1 VQLGS
6 SLSPLHDRFP
16 GNLVEEAAA
25 DAAELTALKAE
36 LH

>member
-1 VQLGS
+1 
-6 SLSPLHDRFP
+6 LHDRFP

-25 DAAELTALKAE
+25 DATELNALKAE